1 GVGAGSWVAV
11 CLSVIALSALLQAAF
26 VIGLAVASRMAHR
39 RLREMEE
46 RIEPQLVAGLAQ
58 VNRLTAALSAASEH
72 ARARAFRFDAAAAR
86 VADDLGDV
94 VGTTADRVAGMAEGT
109 AERLAGRV
117 ASSSEAA
124 RRPFVRALAVVRG
137 LQRGL
142 AVWRG
147 DGY

>member
-1 GVGAGSWVAV
+1 VSSGSWVAV
-11 CLSVIALSALLQAAF
+11 FLSVIALSALLQAAF

-58 VNRLTAALSAASEH
+58 VHRLTDALSAASEQ
-72 ARARAFRFDAAAAR
+72 ARVRALRLDAAAAR
-86 VADDLGDV
+86 LADDLGDV

-117 ASSSEAA
+117 AAPSEAA
-124 RRPFVRALAVVRG
+124 RRPFLRALAVVRG

-147 DGY
+147 DGS

>member
-1 GVGAGSWVAV
+1 VSSGSWVAV
-11 CLSVIALSALLQAAF
+11 FLSVIALSALLQAAF
-26 VIGLAVASRMAHR
+26 VIGLAVASRIAHR

-46 RIEPQLVAGLAQ
+46 RIEPQLAAGLDQ
-58 VNRLTAALSAASEH
+58 VHRLSAAVSAASQQ
-72 ARARAFRFDAAAAR
+72 ARLRAFRLDAAAAR
-86 VADDLGDV
+86 LADGVGDV

-117 ASSSEAA
+117 AAPSESA
-124 RRPFVRALAVVRG
+124 RRPFLRALAVVRG

-147 DGY
+147 DGR